1 MSISKAQAEFLASG
15 ILNSIGTKPIKEG
28 ELPVVEALLRQFGGE
43 FIVTAQNNLIA
54 NKNIAS
60 GDIKDIRL
68 DIIKYGTTYT
78 LTLGYPKKE
87 PASKYWKFVNKGV
100 KGTKNEKA
108 DNNTPYKFNPSKKS
122 IPIAVAQRMIDSGKK
137 KTTSV
142 KPYRK
147 LGVETKAIED
157 KKSLAFLIARSI
169 HRRGLSST
177 HYFDNAAKETFGQN
191 FYDVMTA
198 ALGKDIQIKIRQI
211 GKELNNGNN
220 NTK

>member
-15 ILNSIGTKPIKEG
+15 ILNRLGEQRIKED
-28 ELPVVEALLRQFGGE
+28 EFPVVESLLNQFGGQ
-43 FIVTAQNNLIA
+43 FVITAQNNLIA

-60 GDIKDIRL
+60 GDIKDIRTN
-68 DIIKYGTTYT
+68 ITKYGNTYT
-78 LTLGYPKKE
+78 LSLGYSKNQ

-100 KGTKNEKA
+100 RGTKNEKA
-108 DNNTPYKFNPSKKS
+108 DSKTPYKFNPSKKS

-157 KKSLAFLIARSI
+157 KKSLAYLIARSI

-211 GKELNNGNN
+211 GKENGNN

>member
-54 NKNIAS
+54 NNNIAS

-68 DIIKYGTTYT
+68 DIIQYGTTYT
-78 LTLGYPKKE
+78 LTLGYPKSE

-100 KGTKNEKA
+100 RGTKNEKA
-108 DNNTPYKFNPSKKS
+108 DSKTPYKFSPSKKS

-137 KTTSV
+137 KTISV

-169 HRRGLSST
+169 HRKGLSST
-177 HYFDNAAKETFGQN
+177 HYFDNAAKQTFGQN

>member
-15 ILNSIGTKPIKEG
+15 ILNRLGEQRIKED
-28 ELPVVEALLRQFGGE
+28 EFPVVESLLNQFGGQ
-43 FIVTAQNNLIA
+43 FVITAQNNLIA

-60 GDIKDIRL
+60 GDIKDIRTN
-68 DIIKYGTTYT
+68 ITKYGNTYT
-78 LTLGYPKKE
+78 LSLGYSKNQ

-100 KGTKNEKA
+100 RGTKNEKA
-108 DNNTPYKFNPSKKS
+108 DSKTPYKFNPSKKS

-157 KKSLAFLIARSI
+157 KKSLAYLIASSI

>member
-1 MSISKAQAEFLASG
+1 MSISKAQALALG
-15 ILNSIGTKPIKEG
+15 DGFLNSLGQERMKEG
-28 ELPVVEALLRQFGGE
+28 ELPVVEALLAQFGGE
-43 FIVTAQNNLIA
+43 FVISAQNKLIA

-60 GDIKDIRL
+60 GDIKDIRTSFV
-68 DIIKYGTTYT
+68 KYGTTYT
-78 LTLGYPKKE
+78 LSLGYPKNE

-100 KGTKNEKA
+100 KGTRNEKA
-108 DNNTPYKFNPSKKS
+108 DNNTPYKFSPSKKS

-177 HYFDNAAKETFGQN
+177 HYFDNAAKETFGKN
-191 FYDVMTA
+191 FYEVMTA

>member
-1 MSISKAQAEFLASG
+1 MSIKKAQAELLANG
-15 ILNSIGTKPIKEG
+15 ILNSIGEKPMKDG
-28 ELPVVEALLRQFGGE
+28 DLPVINALLRDFGAD
-43 FIVTAQNNLIA
+43 FVLTAQRNLIA
-54 NKNIAS
+54 NNNISS
-60 GDIKDIRL
+60 GKIKDIRVAVTHF
-68 DIIKYGTTYT
+68 GNMYT
-78 LTLGYPKKE
+78 LSLGYPKSE
-87 PASKYWKFVNKGV
+87 PASKYWKYLNKGV
-100 KGTKNEKA
+100 KGTNNEKA
-108 DNNTPYKFNPSKKS
+108 DSKTPYKFNPANKS

-137 KTTSV
+137 KTTQV

-169 HRRGLSST
+169 HRKGLSST
-177 HYFDNAAKETFGQN
+177 HYFDNAAKETFGKN

-220 NTK
+220 STK